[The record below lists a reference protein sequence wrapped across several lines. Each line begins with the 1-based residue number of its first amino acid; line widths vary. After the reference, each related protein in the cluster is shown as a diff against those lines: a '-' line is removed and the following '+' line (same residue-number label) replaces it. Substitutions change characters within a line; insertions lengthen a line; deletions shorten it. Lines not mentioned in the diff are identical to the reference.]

1 MSQAPTPT
9 VTPAP
14 PAASPAARSAP
25 PAPRTWWP
33 LRAVEMWLGADG
45 LRMSAAMAFY
55 GMLSLAPLLVLVVA
69 ALGWWIDRSL
79 VESNLLEQIRL
90 LTGERTASVVREALA
105 SAREPTQGLWAS
117 LIALVLLL
125 WGATGVFAELQTAFS
140 KLWLDP
146 NAPANDRASWRI
158 TASLRLRGL
167 AYILAMGF
175 LLLISLLVSAGMAIA
190 SNWLGAH
197 LPWQPLLVGL
207 SEVVSFLFA
216 TALFIGLMRISV
228 NPKPRMRYLAWGG
241 LIGAALFTVGRHGLS
256 AYLSGAAVVSAYGAA
271 GSLVALLMWIYFSAA
286 VLLLGAAC
294 ARALQE
300 SREARHATP

>member
-1 MSQAPTPT
+1 
-9 VTPAP
+9 
-14 PAASPAARSAP
+14 
-25 PAPRTWWP
+25 
-33 LRAVEMWLGADG
+33 
-45 LRMSAAMAFY
+45 
-55 GMLSLAPLLVLVVA
+55 
-69 ALGWWIDRSL
+69 
-79 VESNLLEQIRL
+79 
-90 LTGERTASVVREALA
+90 
-105 SAREPTQGLWAS
+105 
-117 LIALVLLL
+117 
-125 WGATGVFAELQTAFS
+125 
-140 KLWLDP
+140 
-146 NAPANDRASWRI
+146 
-158 TASLRLRGL
+158 L

-286 VLLLGAAC
+286 VLLMGAAC

-300 SREARHATP
+300 SREARHTTP